1 MTNEEEKKTPAIE
14 NAEKAG
20 RDFLEWALHSWP
32 WMEPEEEDEPRFFRN
47 QPRLYGNKNGEIL

>member
-32 WMEPEEEDEPRFFRN
+32 WMEPEEEEELPQRN
-47 QPRLYGNKNGEIL
+47 VRRLYGDKGILG